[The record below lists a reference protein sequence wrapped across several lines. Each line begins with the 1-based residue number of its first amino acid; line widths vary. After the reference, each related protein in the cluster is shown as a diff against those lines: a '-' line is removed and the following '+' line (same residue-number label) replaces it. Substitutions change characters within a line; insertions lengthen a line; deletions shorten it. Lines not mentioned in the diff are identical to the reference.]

1 MDRGIS
7 ANSDVQI
14 SEFTELLMKRLSC
27 FCFFPFRD
35 GAAGAVG
42 ELLLFNTTPAGTDQ
56 PLPRETLPPFLY
68 D

>member
-1 MDRGIS
+1 
-7 ANSDVQI
+7 
-14 SEFTELLMKRLSC
+14 MKRLSC
-27 FCFFPFRD
+27 FCFFPIRD
-35 GAAGAVG
+35 VAAGAVG